1 MRQQIMIYE
10 SPRYLYSGDQYVTV
24 EIGDEMTLKANFKVI
39 GLDRTIKQA
48 EIDGIIETFPGWRS
62 LMVHYDNIKIKT
74 ADLIDEVQR
83 VIEVAPE
90 VKEVPSRL
98 IELPVKYGGK
108 YAPDLDFVAKENN
121 MSPEEVIRIHSQTIH
136 WVGMVGF
143 TPGSPQLMQL
153 DPSKLLSVRKYLS
166 PRLYT
171 PKGAIALG
179 GSITAIYP
187 VVSPGGYQ
195 MMGLTPVP
203 IFDRYQSLEIFDLTP
218 VLLRIGDRVRF
229 KPVNDDGFDTCRQQV
244 WEYSY
249 KYIIKDEKFALGE

>member
-1 MRQQIMIYE
+1 MIYE
-10 SPRYLYSGDQYVTV
+10 EPRYLYSGDQYLTV
-24 EIGDEMTLKANFKVI
+24 EIGDEMTLKANFMVI
-39 GLDRTIKQA
+39 GLDRAIKDA
-48 EIDGIIETFPGWRS
+48 GIEGFIEAFPGWRS
-62 LMVHYDNIKIKT
+62 LLVHYDSLKITTKDFIEGIRKVASNI
-74 ADLIDEVQR
+74 
-83 VIEVAPE
+83 PE
-90 VKEVPSRL
+90 IKEVPSRL

-108 YAPDLDFVAKENN
+108 YGRDLDFVAKENHL
-121 MSPEEVIRIHSQTIH
+121 SSEEVVRIHSQTIH

-153 DPSKLLSVRKYLS
+153 NPPTLLSVRKYLS

-171 PKGAIALG
+171 PKGTIALG

-203 IFDRYQSLEIFDLTP
+203 IYDRYQSLEVFDGTP
-218 VLLRIGDRVRF
+218 VLLRIGDRIKFV
-229 KPVNDDGFDTCRQQV
+229 PVDEEKFDEIRQQV

-249 KYIIKDEKFALGE
+249 KFIIKEETYTL

>member
-1 MRQQIMIYE
+1 MIYE
-10 SPRYLYSGDQYVTV
+10 TPRYLYSGDQYLTL
-24 EIGDEMTLKANFKVI
+24 EIGDEMTLEANFKVI
-39 GLDRTIKQA
+39 AFDRAIKQA
-48 EIDGIIETFPGWRS
+48 GIESVIETFPGWRS
-62 LMVHYDNIKIKT
+62 MLVHYNSLETPTGRLIEEIKKIVEE
-74 ADLIDEVQR
+74 I
-83 VIEVAPE
+83 PE
-90 VKEVPSRL
+90 VRETPSRL

-108 YAPDLDFVAKENN
+108 YAPDLDFIAKENN
-121 MSPEEVIRIHSQTIH
+121 LSSEEVIRIHSETIH

-153 DPSKLLSVRKYLS
+153 DPPVLLSVRKYLS

-171 PKGAIALG
+171 PKGTIALG

-203 IFDRYQSLEIFDLTP
+203 IYDRYQSLEAFDSTP
-218 VLLRIGDRVRF
+218 VLLRIGDRIKFV
-229 KPVNDDGFDTCRQQV
+229 PVSDDEFDDIRQQV

-249 KYIIKDEKFALGE
+249 QYKIKEEKFSI